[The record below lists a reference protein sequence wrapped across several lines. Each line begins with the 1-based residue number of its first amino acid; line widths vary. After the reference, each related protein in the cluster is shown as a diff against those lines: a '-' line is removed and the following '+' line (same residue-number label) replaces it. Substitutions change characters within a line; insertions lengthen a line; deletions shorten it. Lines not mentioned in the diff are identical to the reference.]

1 VSDVGGWG
9 KVPGWRQPPPE
20 AEQVQV
26 PAPPDPGL
34 GIFIVAASVL
44 LIITTFLPWATATL
58 NLPDIGLLPGTDLGN
73 EPKAYA
79 GVRGLP
85 GLATLLAALAA
96 ALLGGGGAVLGRR
109 LAAWAA
115 IPALTVLAA
124 LGLFLANANAE
135 VEETLFGDTLR
146 RLPGPLGQLMR
157 STLEISLDFGWW
169 LSLALALVVLGAAI
183 VGLTRSGERPE
194 PVEPAQE

>member
-1 VSDVGGWG
+1 MGWG
-9 KVPGWRQPPPE
+9 TAPGWRQPPPE
-20 AEQVQV
+20 AEQTQV

-44 LIITTFLPWATATL
+44 LIIATFLPWATATL

-73 EPKAYA
+73 EPRAYA

-85 GLATLLAALAA
+85 GQAVLLAALASG
-96 ALLGGGGAVLGRR
+96 LLGGGGAVLGRR

-124 LGLFLANANAE
+124 LGTFRAYAGAE
-135 VEETLFGDTLR
+135 VADTLFGDTLR
-146 RLPGPLGQLMR
+146 RLPSPLGQMMH

-183 VGLTRSGERPE
+183 VGLTRRPE
-194 PVEPAQE
+194 PALGRDDQPTA